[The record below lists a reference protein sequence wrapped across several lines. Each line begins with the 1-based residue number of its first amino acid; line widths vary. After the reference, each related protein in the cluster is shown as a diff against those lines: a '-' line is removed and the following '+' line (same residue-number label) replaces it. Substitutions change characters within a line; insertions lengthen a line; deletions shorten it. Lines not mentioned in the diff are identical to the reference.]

1 MTTQNPADKVSP
13 AQAFDDEAP
22 APEEAARYALLQRLA
37 PALQH
42 HMMGQFQSMGMIAA
56 MMEKRL
62 ESNEPDMANI
72 RKDCAALGSV
82 SQTAINSIIN
92 LMTWIEPK
100 PRLTVTVD
108 AGVKECVGLLAT
120 QFRFKGFAIVNEVP
134 PLDLVVSSA
143 GFRSVLSA
151 TLIVLSD
158 LSQVPADLVIQAQAV
173 PGGVELSIGLRAT
186 ERSQRSLHS
195 APCRLMKWRD
205 VEVLAAAET
214 VRLTHGADAA
224 RLVFTEACEDLDPR
238 LANRAR
244 NR

>member
-1 MTTQNPADKVSP
+1 MTIENPADNPSR
-13 AQAFDDEAP
+13 AQVVDDEPP

-92 LMTWIEPK
+92 LMTWIDPK
-100 PRLTVTVD
+100 PASTVTVD

-134 PLDLVVSSA
+134 PIDLAVSNA
-143 GFRSVLSA
+143 GLRSVLSA

-158 LSQVPADLVIQAQAV
+158 RSQAPAELVIQARAV

-186 ERSQRSLHS
+186 DRSRKSLYS

-205 VEVLAAAET
+205 VEVLAAAEA
-214 VRLTHGADAA
+214 VGLTHGADAA
-224 RLVFTEACEDLDPR
+224 QLVFSEACEDLDPR
-238 LANRAR
+238 LANRA
-244 NR
+244 